1 MPKIIGGI
9 EYSVNVIRLI
19 HLPLRKIVAWTIAK
33 YFLAIIIIIIEG
45 NGHHFLFIRE
55 EDHVFIQ
62 YSVP

>member
-33 YFLAIIIIIIEG
+33 YFLAISIIEG
-45 NGHHFLFIRE
+45 NEHHFLFIIE

>member
-33 YFLAIIIIIIEG
+33 YFLAIIIIIEG